1 MSFIAPPTY
10 TSKANSGYL
19 GTFSVGSPLVPVV
32 EVISFTAPI
41 VANSPI
47 KKTHLQSPGYTHE
60 LYQGMNNPGV
70 FDVTGNFIGDPT
82 QTGILTDMGNGG
94 SGAMLNFQ
102 ILSSLQ
108 EGTKTLTVAGVG
120 YFSDLELGPFEN
132 DKNIDFK
139 AKFQTSGAST
149 ITVT

>member
-1 MSFIAPPTY
+1 MAFAPPPTY
-10 TSKANSGYL
+10 VSKAGSGYL
-19 GTFSVGSPLVPVV
+19 GTFSTGSPLVPVV
-32 EVISFTAPI
+32 EIVSFTAPI

-47 KKTHLQSPGYTHE
+47 KKTHLQSPNYTHE

-82 QTGILTDMGNGG
+82 QTGILTAMQNGG
-94 SGAMLNFQ
+94 SGAELNFQ
-102 ILSSLQ
+102 ILASMQ
-108 EGTKTLTVAGVG
+108 AGAKTLTVAGLG
-120 YFSDLELGPFEN
+120 YFSELELGPFEN

-149 ITVT
+149 VTVA